1 MKKEKRQSRKPKPKK
16 LKMPKVTADQIRRL
30 RDETG
35 APIANVKKTL
45 EQFDGDE
52 KKALKV
58 LKKEG
63 FEKAAKRVE
72 RETSQGVV
80 ASYIHHSGK
89 LGVLVEVLC
98 ETDFVA
104 RNELFVQLGRDVAM
118 QVSFSNPKDT
128 SELLDQEFI
137 KDSSKKISDLVKE
150 VIAKTGENVRI
161 GRFYRVEL
169 GKE

>member
-1 MKKEKRQSRKPKPKK
+1 MAKI
-16 LKMPKVTADQIRRL
+16 TADQIRRL

-52 KKALKV
+52 AKALKL

-63 FEKAAKRVE
+63 FEKAAKRVD
-72 RETSQGVV
+72 RETSQGVI
-80 ASYIHHSGK
+80 AHYLHHSGK
-89 LGVLVEVLC
+89 LGVMVEILC

-104 RNELFVQLGRDVAM
+104 RNELFVQLGKDVAM
-118 QVSFSNPKDT
+118 QISFSNPKDLK
-128 SELLDQEFI
+128 ELLDQDFI
-137 KDSSKKISDLVKE
+137 KDSSQKISDLVKA
-150 VIAKTGENVRI
+150 VIAKTGENIRI
-161 GRFYRVEL
+161 GRFNRIEL